1 MFPAALM
8 LLEATPETVAGQVQN
23 INSILAIIST
33 VAGIILTC
41 WLFLVPQALKVGG
54 KAIGW
59 AKSLMGTGG
68 RRRR

>member
-1 MFPAALM
+1 M
-8 LLEATPETVAGQVQN
+8 LPIAMLDATAETLSGQVTN
-23 INSILAIIST
+23 ITSLLGIIST
-33 VAGIILTC
+33 VAGIIVGA
-41 WLFLVPQALKVGG
+41 WIFLVPQALKVGG